1 MGRLGEIQLSMF
13 STAPPLSD
21 EPETLEL
28 LRPHKWAHGEATEL
42 PLVSIELAPHEG
54 RWMWHSNLNSHCGS
68 AQGAR
73 ALPQWKKFAD
83 SKQEAL
89 LAGIKTFRSSCTAQ
103 RNQSSCG
110 FWNGFGTRLRASRLS
125 SIGGKTNST
134 GFGRMIDTHHSSL

>member
-13 STAPPLSD
+13 STAPPLSG

-89 LAGIKTFRSSCTAQ
+89 LAGIKDVQEFMHRATQ
-103 RNQSSCG
+103 PEQ
-110 FWNGFGTRLRASRLS
+110 LRILEWLRDQASR
-125 SIGGKTNST
+125 IPV
-134 GFGRMIDTHHSSL
+134 

>member
-13 STAPPLSD
+13 PSVPHLSV

-54 RWMWHSNLNSHCGS
+54 RWMWHSNLNSRCGA

-73 ALPQWKKFAD
+73 ALPQWKKFAN

-89 LAGIKTFRSSCTAQ
+89 LAGIKDVQAFMHRATEPEQQ
-103 RNQSSCG
+103 RILE
-110 FWNGFGTRLRASRLS
+110 WLREQASR
-125 SIGGKTNST
+125 IAA
-134 GFGRMIDTHHSSL
+134 